1 MLGSASLDG
10 GLHFITPLEEWA
22 VPRST
27 VYISKTNF
35 SWVLNT
41 IIYCRRSTATP
52 GQPMAEAEQAHL
64 PNVKYQLKFCGLQW
78 RTYQILS

>member
-1 MLGSASLDG
+1 MLGCASLGG

-22 VPRST
+22 VP
-27 VYISKTNF
+27 
-35 SWVLNT
+35 
-41 IIYCRRSTATP
+41 RSTATP

-64 PNVKYQLKFCGLQW
+64 PNVKYQLKFYGLQW

>member
-1 MLGSASLDG
+1 MLGSALLDG

-27 VYISKTNF
+27 A
-35 SWVLNT
+35 
-41 IIYCRRSTATP
+41 TAGEPT
-52 GQPMAEAEQAHL
+52 AEAEQAHL
-64 PNVKYQLKFCGLQW
+64 PNVKYQLKFNGLQW